1 MNTLNRSRFPRIAL
15 AALLALTAAAC
26 TKKDDIGDGPIDVT
40 RKPTP
45 SVTRTRPTNS
55 PTRTVT
61 TTKAPPPTHS
71 SPTVAAKDHEIT
83 AHGGSYDKYD
93 LQVRRGDSIIFKV
106 VDDTH
111 SFTVEGTALDS
122 GELDG
127 PAEKELVVNL
137 APKEYSFK
145 CTAVPYMV
153 GGKLK
158 VI

>member
-15 AALLALTAAAC
+15 ALVALTALTAC
-26 TKKDDIGDGPIDVT
+26 PKSNPIGSTPPSIT
-40 RKPTP
+40 RRP
-45 SVTRTRPTNS
+45 SES
-55 PTRTVT
+55 PTKSTSPRPSTIKST
-61 TTKAPPPTHS
+61 QRSTPPATHS

-83 AHGGSYDKYD
+83 ARGGSYDKYD

-122 GELDG
+122 GELNG